1 MGEKGRSGP
10 LRVGARAAGNALSLL
25 PARSMCGTRDE
36 QGLGWAPAGRAVSY
50 DTVVEVPQL
59 SGARSLVW
67 FIMSQAQRALSHAIE
82 ALPRLAQGE
91 WR

>member
-10 LRVGARAAGNALSLL
+10 LQVGAKALRLL
-25 PARSMCGTRDE
+25 PARSVCGARDD
-36 QGLGWAPAGRAVSY
+36 QGLGWARAGGAVSF
-50 DTVVEVPQL
+50 DTVVEVAQL
-59 SGARSLVW
+59 SGARSLIW
-67 FIMSQAQRALSHAIE
+67 FIMSQARRALSHAIE